1 MVRSLETIHGPAA
14 DRLKGPIVKL
24 NLPSERIFVAN
35 YALAKDAFNEKNFEK
50 AVSGPLAQVRHAVGD
65 GLFTALPDEHNW
77 AIAHRLLMPAFGPLS
92 IKSMFPGE
100 CWIT

>member
-1 MVRSLETIHGPAA
+1 MVRFTDTTHITVA
-14 DRLKGPIVKL
+14 DKSTGPIVRL
-24 NLPSERIFVAN
+24 NLPSERIFVSS

-50 AVSGPLAQVRHAVGD
+50 AVTGPLAQVRHAVGD
-65 GLFTALPDEHNW
+65 GLFTALPNECNW

-100 CWIT
+100 C

>member
-1 MVRSLETIHGPAA
+1 MPLDAAA
-14 DRLKGPIVKL
+14 DQPTGPIVKL
-24 NLPSERIFVAN
+24 NLPSERIFVSS
-35 YALAKDAFNEKNFEK
+35 YALAKDVFNEKNFEK

-92 IKSMFPGE
+92 IKAMFPGE
-100 CWIT
+100 SRTKSSF